1 MDLLQLRGIKVAPAQ
16 WMSVYKA
23 GHAWDESLAARALV
37 LSSLCMKKGWILTE
51 EDLFSCTRLGATS
64 CGDKPDPKSKASGVR
79 DAQQKL
85 HALQSRQQNNMVTAT
100 KLMAD
105 IDVVNGF
112 RVMLLAGRSQWTG
125 FNTLI
130 NELTTPEKCLAC
142 AISWANWGWLDSLRE
157 CQSCLADAV
166 GLSRCG
172 IETDFTIAEVHGMN
186 LQSVEAGTIILA
198 GIYTQCQ

>member
-1 MDLLQLRGIKVAPAQ
+1 MLCR
-16 WMSVYKA
+16 A
-23 GHAWDESLAARALV
+23 G
-37 LSSLCMKKGWILTE
+37 
-51 EDLFSCTRLGATS
+51 
-64 CGDKPDPKSKASGVR
+64 
-79 DAQQKL
+79 
-85 HALQSRQQNNMVTAT
+85 RQQNNMVAAT

-125 FNTLI
+125 FNTLV